1 MRTAIRH
8 PQKNKLDIQNALDSP
23 SDGSAAKAG
32 GRLRLFASLLS
43 HSLKT
48 PSGKICTLFAK
59 RMMEAS

>member
-8 PQKNKLDIQNALDSP
+8 PKKNKLDIQNAFDRP
-23 SDGSAAKAG
+23 SDGGAVKSD

-59 RMMEAS
+59 HMMEAS